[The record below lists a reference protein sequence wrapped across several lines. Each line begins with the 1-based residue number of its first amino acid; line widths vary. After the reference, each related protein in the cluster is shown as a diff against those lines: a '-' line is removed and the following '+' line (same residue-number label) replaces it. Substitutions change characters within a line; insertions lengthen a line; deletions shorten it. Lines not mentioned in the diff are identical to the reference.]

1 MWLLVYILHEDRY
14 LTEVLEEFIEIG
26 VSGASILDSVGMLHF
41 LSQEIPIFA
50 GFRSLLKGSQPYNKI
65 ILSVI
70 QDKEILEQA
79 LATIDR
85 TVGGI
90 SKGKRGILFSIKL
103 EHFLGPGTPAPS
115 SG

>member
-14 LTEVLEEFIEIG
+14 LTEVLEELLEIG
-26 VSGASILDSVGMLHF
+26 VAGATILDAVGMLHF

-50 GFRSLLKGSQPYNKI
+50 GFRTILKGSKPNNKI

-70 QDKEILEQA
+70 KDKQLLEKA
-79 LATIDR
+79 LATIDE

-90 SKGKRGILFSIKL
+90 EKGNRGVLFSVPVD
-103 EHFLGPGTPAPS
+103 HFFGPGRTPQPE
-115 SG
+115 

>member
-14 LTEVLEEFIEIG
+14 LTEVLEELLEIG
-26 VSGASILDSVGMLHF
+26 VTGASILDSVGMLHF

-50 GFRSLLKGSQPYNKI
+50 GFRSILKGSKPYNKI
-65 ILSVI
+65 LLSVI
-70 QDKEILEQA
+70 GDKELLEEA

-90 SKGKRGILFSIKL
+90 AEGNRGILFTVPL
-103 EHFLGPGTPAPS
+103 EHFVGPGADAPS
-115 SG
+115 N